1 MACNKLLLSRPRSM
15 ENTLAERMMI
25 HRDGGGIVAEY
36 DDSDDCYDYNYD
48 PGSSVFT
55 ETFKPVSG
63 SMWHSVA
70 LVDHYVTTSRPLGDH

>member
-1 MACNKLLLSRPRSM
+1 M

-55 ETFKPVSG
+55 RVFQKKTLKTKGDSIIFGECWTYKSG
-63 SMWHSVA
+63 LRNFVRASEVPFLA
-70 LVDHYVTTSRPLGDH
+70 T

>member
-1 MACNKLLLSRPRSM
+1 
-15 ENTLAERMMI
+15 MI

-48 PGSSVFT
+48 PESSVFT

-63 SMWHSVA
+63 SIWQSV
-70 LVDHYVTTSRPLGDH
+70 VR